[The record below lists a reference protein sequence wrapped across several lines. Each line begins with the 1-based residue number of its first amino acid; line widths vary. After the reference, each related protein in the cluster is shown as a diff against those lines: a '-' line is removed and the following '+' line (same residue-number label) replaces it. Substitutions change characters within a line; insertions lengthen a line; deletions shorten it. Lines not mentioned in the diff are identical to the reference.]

1 MKIEFPATTGENP
14 IVEGDKVTIN
24 YTPELENGTAGTPT
38 TLTYTYTG
46 GKWVQDEKDSLK
58 LTPTTENGKV
68 SVTILKDKVADNTE
82 VKAQTTDVSGKT
94 SAESDTTKVVAP
106 FDEKSA
112 QPTITVKAVDVVS
125 NGEAANNESEKAIVT
140 VTTTAPKGSLVKVYK
155 EGELNTSIGEGVVGE
170 NGKAVITI
178 TEKAKDP
185 NSTAPQDIKS
195 EDKLVATV
203 QEVGTDGTP
212 TKAPSVPSE
221 AVKVGTPAVGKH
233 SNNDV
238 ENSGGHEG
246 DNTPP
251 TTAPTL
257 TAEQTGNKRGAVTV
271 ALPSDAQVGDR
282 VVLEFTPENSEE
294 KVIVTLTKGSD
305 NNWTS
310 NNTNVVANPTG
321 NSAEIPANQVKDNS
335 PVKVKIVDLAGN
347 ETAGQDVTTAFDE
360 VTPLRDVSLTKA
372 ISTESNYSDNIPE
385 QFTFTGTS
393 EKGATVKAYVTH
405 NGREVEIGSS
415 TVTEDNGTFTL
426 TTTSLPEGFKVVVDG
441 TKTAITLKAENVGN
455 KAISEAQTVT
465 VTEAARGSATDQSA
479 HSSDKTQPEYSPTVT
494 PRIDTFGGAKIE
506 LPKVENEKWLEVK
519 VKYAKPGETND
530 NASGELTLTWNGTNW
545 TSSDTGISVTPKQG
559 AEGVFV
565 VDIPYT
571 KVQDE
576 TNLTVSVTDYAGN
589 TTLKDPVELN
599 KGPTDDTANDT
610 TAPER
615 TDVPTIT
622 AGRTEAVNGVSDD
635 QPNAG
640 DIVAKPGGDNDRMV
654 VKYVDDKGQPKEIA
668 VKKDLEQGKWV
679 PDDAAQ
685 PTSPATKA
693 DQNDYILQEDGTVIV
708 KGPKVKDNSQAE
720 AIGYKGENKKA
731 SNEPYVDDKD
741 SAGNKL
747 ETVPTYE
754 DGTPRTR
761 TDRAVITTHKDDA
774 TPTDTEAPTVT
785 KGTYGTLEQGSA
797 KIKPG
802 DDNTEVVVKFQ
813 GYAKTVTE
821 TTPTSSAGGTDT
833 TQQVEKKVITSTP
846 VTGATTGDAAQTQTP
861 QNESAVLIAKKEN
874 GEWKLYTT
882 TQDDHSTMVQ
892 GADGKQHNA
901 PKNLMPAPED
911 VATID
916 KTSGEI
922 TLKPQAVQD
931 STQVS
936 ATGFNAMKQ
945 PTTGTESNKET
956 VDAGLDAQGI
966 KDKTVYSPEI
976 TQTNKGDVMVKPGQ
990 DNKDMTVTYTDNN
1003 GQTQTIKLEKVP
1015 ANQGETGTTTYPQDA
1030 TKWVVKKEGTSIGG
1044 SDNGANGTVGTTS
1057 ENGETITLPNGV
1069 TVNAGT
1075 GAVTIP
1081 KAQVQTGGK
1090 VNASGTDEQRNTA
1103 KADEYTVQDD
1113 MTPTQADPVTT
1124 GIEGDKATFTPGD
1137 DTKEMEFFKKPADG
1151 SGTTEDKPNGESI
1164 GKVVKKENGQWE
1176 WQGNGTNTGDAPQV
1190 DPATGKVTFP
1200 SGGGS
1205 LVGDGNGIVAVAT
1218 DGKNNKSTPTEPVV
1232 PPKKDSSEHTAET
1245 PTVKPIT
1252 EGEQQGGMEVT
1263 PGGDNNTLTVRYEK
1277 EVKPEEGATG
1287 TEGTS
1292 STTEGEKD
1300 YGTITAVKD
1309 PNTNK
1314 WSFSGDVPSE
1324 VAEIDPDSGK
1334 ITLKPDAVKD
1344 GSTIKV
1350 EATDSSGNTISK
1362 EDQDTKAPSN
1372 PDVVDP
1378 NNQPEPPT
1386 VEPESE
1392 TPAQPQLID
1401 DTTTI
1406 TPADETP
1413 TTFKNTGIGQVQI
1426 NPGAGVDFISFTVT
1440 TKDGGEQNIAF
1451 IKDDNGWEKYVMQLG
1466 DGNGND
1472 IVDGDEKVIYDNVQT
1487 IGNGALTV
1495 SNITSDSITNILVGK
1510 AGDEFLQPFARPTA
1524 NREDWAVKG
1533 GVTEDKVHSFKV
1545 KQNPKDA
1552 VPERIDVLS
1561 DGGKLE
1567 APTVQPIIDQDGKYS
1582 LKITADPSKIHSMS
1596 FDLHIPE
1603 GGEGDTFYI
1612 YQSGGRWVPV
1622 VNGDYF
1628 HKYVVSATAENP
1640 NVFFIRDAEGKPL
1653 AINDPT
1659 DNPSGENI
1667 VSEFIYGSRN
1677 NLENTEIDKFHAVAD
1692 NTWQTESK
1700 AIKLSPIT
1708 ITSDT
1713 AQEGNVGGAPS
1724 TPSTG
1729 DNGSGTGTAT
1739 PTPPPAP
1746 SKPVIGE
1753 PTAEKDSSKTG
1764 GVKVKPGENTD
1775 AFRVDYQRPD
1785 GTNRTI
1791 WFKKNNQTWELDNT
1805 KNNQANDVQVS
1816 TNGSSGLISL
1826 NTSNG
1831 EVTFAPHAV
1840 KDKTTVTITALEGDI
1855 ARKQKGIEA
1864 DAELQPTKPTAQ
1876 IDSANRGGAIVKVG
1890 ENTSKFKVTY
1900 TDEKTGKQ
1908 KTLVYEK
1915 EGNSWTLKQV
1925 DGQPNTKAPDGVQL
1939 SSSDGKVT
1947 LAPDTVK
1954 DKTKVKIESYNNEDF
1969 IKQTSDV
1976 ITTSDVVNY
1985 DGVTAGVQ
1993 NITGRLGYNSWTGIF
2008 GIKGNDD
2015 VYQDWGNSPSSGL
2028 KQLSEGGYGNSRP
2041 QSTRQDGN
2049 GATYKWG
2056 NSNDTVL
2063 IHDTLGKQNDQS
2075 GKNYLLTLDFQQG
2088 NDTLVVG
2095 NDLGTKYKR
2104 DGKDIIRLNMGEGDD
2119 LLMVGTD
2126 NEYFEEYRNKKTGE
2140 IDIFTKDAKNS
2151 SQWSSQNMDQ
2161 TWERLSNQINHRN
2174 QAGGGRIENAT
2185 INMGRGD
2192 DTIIVEGITSQN
2204 FGAIMNSTIDL
2215 GDGNNRVV
2223 IAPNGAYAYKPGH
2236 YFNSPMQARGNI
2248 NSSTIL
2254 GGRDSDFIKAALIE
2268 QGANIQLKDGND
2280 HVVVNRFQS
2289 STLDMGAGDDLVE
2302 IRNYS
2307 KDPTTGQTLPGL
2319 GTIVWDTQI
2328 GAGTR
2333 INLGTG
2339 NDTFFQGSKHID
2351 YDVQINGGSG
2361 IDLYRVGGG
2370 SKATTDKIKGFERV
2384 ELVDNGAIIGIKY
2397 SDLKA
2402 SGLELPMKVMKGTEV
2417 KNGDKV
2423 KVDLGNNNSDW
2434 LADSPAQTLG
2444 DQGGTWTKGSTVK
2457 EDGRTYDVY
2466 TINND
2471 VKHQVWV
2478 ENGIIVI

>member
-1 MKIEFPATTGENP
+1 MKIEFPATTGANP

-24 YTPELENGTAGTPT
+24 YPPENTDGTAGTPT

-46 GKWVQDEKDSLK
+46 GNWVQDEKDSLK
-58 LTPTTENGKV
+58 LEPTNESGKWV
-68 SVTILKDKVADNTE
+68 VKLPEDKLADNTV

-94 SAESDTTKVVAP
+94 SAESNTTKVVAP

-125 NGEAANNESEKAIVT
+125 NGEAANNEPEKAIVT

-155 EGELNTSIGEGVVGE
+155 EGELNTPIGEGVVGD
-170 NGKAVITI
+170 NGQVVITI

-185 NSTAPQDIKS
+185 SSKAPENITST
-195 EDKLVATV
+195 DKLVATV
-203 QEVGTDGTP
+203 QEVGTDGTTP
-212 TKAPSVPSE
+212 VKAPSIPST
-221 AVKVGTPAVGKH
+221 AVQVGTPAVGKH

-360 VTPLRDVSLTKA
+360 VTLLRDVSLTKA
-372 ISTESNYSDNIPE
+372 IDTDTVSNATPE
-385 QFTFTGTS
+385 KFTITGKA
-393 EKGATVKAYVTH
+393 EKDAVVKAYVMY
-405 NGREVEIGSS
+405 NNEKVEIGSTTVASENGEFTFDTNNIRDGQLKEKLKDFNFS
-415 TVTEDNGTFTL
+415 TN
-426 TTTSLPEGFKVVVDG
+426 SPA
-441 TKTAITLKAENVGN
+441 TAITLEATSTGKAPS
-455 KAISEAQTVT
+455 APQTVNAT
-465 VTEAARGSATDQSA
+465 AARKGEKDDHTETTA
-479 HSSDKTQPEYSPTVT
+479 PENPTIT
-494 PRIDTFGGAKIE
+494 PYVEGFGGAKVV
-506 LPKVENEKWLEVK
+506 LPTPAQGEALEVEITLTPKGENGASEQAKK
-519 VKYAKPGETND
+519 VKLAHNGSQWVVEGD
-530 NASGELTLTWNGTNW
+530 NANLITLKQVDGKTVAIVTGDKAPFGGTLSA
-545 TSSDTGISVTPKQG
+545 TT
-559 AEGVFV
+559 
-565 VDIPYT
+565 
-571 KVQDE
+571 
-576 TNLTVSVTDYAGN
+576 TDFAGN
-589 TTLKDPVELN
+589 KPEQAATQELN
-599 KGPTDDTANDT
+599 KGPTDQTAKDTHS
-610 TAPER
+610 PER

-622 AGRTEAVNGVSDD
+622 AGRAEAVSGVDND

-654 VKYVDDKGQPKEIA
+654 VKYVDENGQAKEIF

-679 PDDAAQ
+679 LDTTQ
-685 PTSPATKA
+685 PAEQDKKPAES
-693 DQNDYILQEDGTVIV
+693 DYIIKDDGTVIV
-708 KGPKVKDNSQAE
+708 KGQKVKDGSEAE
-720 AIGYKGENKKA
+720 AVGYKTVGDQQKA
-731 SNEPYVDDKD
+731 SSEPYVDNKD
-741 SAGNKL
+741 SSGNTL
-747 ETVPTYE
+747 EENQIPTDE
-754 DGTPRTR
+754 NGQKRTR
-761 TDRAVITTHKDDA
+761 TDLAKIITHKDDE
-774 TPTDTEAPTVT
+774 TPTETDAPTVT
-785 KGTYGTLEQGSA
+785 KGQNGTLEQGSA

-802 DDNTEVVVKFQ
+802 PDNTEVVVKFQ

-821 TTPTSSAGGTDT
+821 TTPTTSATGADGQAGA
-833 TQQVEKKVITSTP
+833 TQQTTTKVITSTP

-861 QNESAVLIAKKEN
+861 QNENAVLIAKKEN

-882 TQDDHSTMVQ
+882 TETDYNTKVT
-892 GADGKQHNA
+892 GTDGKEHNA

-931 STQVS
+931 NTQVS

-945 PTTGTESNKET
+945 PTTGKEGISQT
-956 VDAGLDAQGI
+956 VDAGLDAKGI

-990 DNKDMTVTYTDNN
+990 DNKEMTVTYTDKN

-1015 ANQGETGTTTYPQDA
+1015 ASQGETGTAAYPQDA
-1030 TKWVVKKEGTSIGG
+1030 TKWVVKKEGTTITGTDG
-1044 SDNGANGTVGTTS
+1044 TTTGDTVGTTT
-1057 ENGETITLPNGV
+1057 ENGETISLPNGV
-1069 TVNAGT
+1069 TVDTTT
-1075 GAVTIP
+1075 GVVTIP
-1081 KAQVQTGGK
+1081 KDATQIGK
-1090 VNASGTDEQRNTA
+1090 TV
-1103 KADEYTVQDD
+1103 KADAKDDQNNTITTGDYTVQED
-1113 MTPTQADPVTT
+1113 MTLDRADPITT
-1124 GIEGDKATFTPGD
+1124 GNDGDKATFTPGD
-1137 DTKEMEFFKKPADG
+1137 DTKEMEFFKKPTN
-1151 SGTTEDKPNGESI
+1151 GTTSEDKPNGESI

-1176 WQGNGTNTGDAPQV
+1176 WQGKGTNTGDAPQV

-1232 PPKKDSSEHTAET
+1232 PPKKDSSEHAAET

-1287 TEGTS
+1287 TSDGTS
-1292 STTEGEKD
+1292 DTEGEKN
-1300 YGTITAVKD
+1300 YETITAVKD

-1324 VAEIDPDSGK
+1324 IAEIDEDTGK
-1334 ITLKPDAVKD
+1334 ITLKPEAVKD
-1344 GSTIKV
+1344 GTGIKV
-1350 EATDSSGNTISK
+1350 EATDSSGNTIVK
-1362 EDQDTKAPSN
+1362 ENDESTKAPSN

-1378 NNQPEPPT
+1378 NNQPKPPT
-1386 VEPESE
+1386 VEPEPE
-1392 TPAQPQLID
+1392 TPAQPPAQPEFID

-1426 NPGAGVDFISFTVT
+1426 NPEAGVDFISFTVT

-1510 AGDEFLQPFARPTA
+1510 AGDEFLQP
-1524 NREDWAVKG
+1524 
-1533 GVTEDKVHSFKV
+1533 
-1545 KQNPKDA
+1545 
-1552 VPERIDVLS
+1552 
-1561 DGGKLE
+1561 
-1567 APTVQPIIDQDGKYS
+1567 
-1582 LKITADPSKIHSMS
+1582 
-1596 FDLHIPE
+1596 
-1603 GGEGDTFYI
+1603 
-1612 YQSGGRWVPV
+1612 
-1622 VNGDYF
+1622 
-1628 HKYVVSATAENP
+1628 
-1640 NVFFIRDAEGKPL
+1640 
-1653 AINDPT
+1653 
-1659 DNPSGENI
+1659 
-1667 VSEFIYGSRN
+1667 
-1677 NLENTEIDKFHAVAD
+1677 
-1692 NTWQTESK
+1692 
-1700 AIKLSPIT
+1700 
-1708 ITSDT
+1708 
-1713 AQEGNVGGAPS
+1713 
-1724 TPSTG
+1724 
-1729 DNGSGTGTAT
+1729 
-1739 PTPPPAP
+1739 
-1746 SKPVIGE
+1746 
-1753 PTAEKDSSKTG
+1753 
-1764 GVKVKPGENTD
+1764 
-1775 AFRVDYQRPD
+1775 
-1785 GTNRTI
+1785 
-1791 WFKKNNQTWELDNT
+1791 
-1805 KNNQANDVQVS
+1805 
-1816 TNGSSGLISL
+1816 
-1826 NTSNG
+1826 
-1831 EVTFAPHAV
+1831 
-1840 KDKTTVTITALEGDI
+1840 
-1855 ARKQKGIEA
+1855 
-1864 DAELQPTKPTAQ
+1864 QPTKPTAQ

-1900 TDEKTGKQ
+1900 YDEKTGKQ
-1908 KTLVYEK
+1908 KTLVYAK
-1915 EGNSWTLKQV
+1915 ESNNWALKEV
-1925 DGQPNTKAPDGVQL
+1925 DGQQSSQAPEGVNL
-1939 SSSDGKVT
+1939 TNEGKVT
-1947 LAPDTVK
+1947 LAPNTVK
-1954 DKTKVKIESYNNEDF
+1954 DNSTVKIESYNMEGF
-1969 IKQTSDV
+1969 IKGNASV
-1976 ITTSDVVNY
+1976 KTTLDVVNY
-1985 DGVTAGVQ
+1985 DGVTTGFQ

-2041 QSTRQDGN
+2041 QSTRPDGD
-2049 GATYKWG
+2049 GATYKWS
-2056 NSNDTVL
+2056 NRNDTVL
-2063 IHDTLGKQNDQS
+2063 IHETLGKQNEQS

-2192 DTIIVEGITSQN
+2192 DTIIVEGITGEN
-2204 FGAIMNSTIDL
+2204 FGAIMGSTIDL

-2248 NSSTIL
+2248 KSSTIL

-2319 GTIVWDTQI
+2319 GTILWDTQI
-2328 GAGTR
+2328 GAGTK

-2434 LADSPAQTLG
+2434 LADSPAQNLG
-2444 DQGGTWTKGSTVK
+2444 DQGGSWRNGSTVK
-2457 EDGRTYDVY
+2457 EDGRTYNVY
-2466 TINND
+2466 TINSD

>member
-1 MKIEFPATTGENP
+1 
-14 IVEGDKVTIN
+14 
-24 YTPELENGTAGTPT
+24 
-38 TLTYTYTG
+38 
-46 GKWVQDEKDSLK
+46 
-58 LTPTTENGKV
+58 
-68 SVTILKDKVADNTE
+68 
-82 VKAQTTDVSGKT
+82 
-94 SAESDTTKVVAP
+94 
-106 FDEKSA
+106 
-112 QPTITVKAVDVVS
+112 
-125 NGEAANNESEKAIVT
+125 
-140 VTTTAPKGSLVKVYK
+140 
-155 EGELNTSIGEGVVGE
+155 
-170 NGKAVITI
+170 
-178 TEKAKDP
+178 
-185 NSTAPQDIKS
+185 
-195 EDKLVATV
+195 TV
-203 QEVGTDGTP
+203 QEVGTDGTTP
-212 TKAPSVPSE
+212 VKAPSIPST
-221 AVKVGTPAVGKH
+221 AVQVGTPAVGKH

-360 VTPLRDVSLTKA
+360 VTLLRDVSLTKA
-372 ISTESNYSDNIPE
+372 IDTDTVSNATPE
-385 QFTFTGTS
+385 KFTITGKA
-393 EKGATVKAYVTH
+393 EKDAVVKAYVMY
-405 NGREVEIGSS
+405 NNEKVEIGSTTVASENGEFTFDTNNIRDGQLKEKLKDFNFS
-415 TVTEDNGTFTL
+415 TN
-426 TTTSLPEGFKVVVDG
+426 SPA
-441 TKTAITLKAENVGN
+441 TAITLEATSTGKAPS
-455 KAISEAQTVT
+455 APQTVNAT
-465 VTEAARGSATDQSA
+465 ATRKGEKDDHTETTA
-479 HSSDKTQPEYSPTVT
+479 PENPTIT
-494 PRIDTFGGAKIE
+494 PYVEGFGGAKVV
-506 LPKVENEKWLEVK
+506 LPTPAQGEALEVEITLTPKGENGASEQAKK
-519 VKYAKPGETND
+519 VKLAHNGSQWVVEGD
-530 NASGELTLTWNGTNW
+530 NANLITLKQVDGKTVAIVTGDKAPFGGTLSA
-545 TSSDTGISVTPKQG
+545 TT
-559 AEGVFV
+559 
-565 VDIPYT
+565 
-571 KVQDE
+571 
-576 TNLTVSVTDYAGN
+576 TDFAGN
-589 TTLKDPVELN
+589 KPEQAATQELN
-599 KGPTDDTANDT
+599 KGPTDQTAKDTHS
-610 TAPER
+610 PER

-622 AGRTEAVNGVSDD
+622 AGRTEAVNGVSGD

-654 VKYVDDKGQPKEIA
+654 VKYVDDQGQPKEIA

-679 PDDAAQ
+679 LDTTQ
-685 PTSPATKA
+685 PAEQDKKPAEG
-693 DQNDYILQEDGTVIV
+693 DYIIKDDGTVIV
-708 KGPKVKDNSQAE
+708 KGQKVKDGSEAE
-720 AIGYKGENKKA
+720 AVGYKTVGDQQKA
-731 SNEPYVDDKD
+731 SSEPYVDNKD
-741 SAGNKL
+741 SSGNTL
-747 ETVPTYE
+747 EENQIPTDE
-754 DGTPRTR
+754 NGQKRTR
-761 TDRAVITTHKDDA
+761 TDLAKIITHKDDE
-774 TPTDTEAPTVT
+774 TPTETDAPTVT
-785 KGTYGTLEQGSA
+785 KGQNGTLEQGS
-797 KIKPG
+797 
-802 DDNTEVVVKFQ
+802 
-813 GYAKTVTE
+813 AKTVTE
-821 TTPTSSAGGTDT
+821 TTPTISATGADGQAGA
-833 TQQVEKKVITSTP
+833 TQQTTTKVITSTP

-861 QNESAVLIAKKEN
+861 QNENAVLIAKKEN

-882 TQDDHSTMVQ
+882 TEQDYNTKVT
-892 GADGKQHNA
+892 GTDGKEHNA

-931 STQVS
+931 NTQVS

-945 PTTGTESNKET
+945 PAEGKQDSNNVS
-956 VDAGLDAQGI
+956 VDGDLTAKQI
-966 KDKTVYSPEI
+966 EDKTVFSPEI

-990 DNKDMTVTYTDNN
+990 DNKEMTVTYTDKN

-1015 ANQGETGTTTYPQDA
+1015 ASQGETGTAAYPQDA
-1030 TKWVVKKEGTSIGG
+1030 TKWVVKKEGTTITGTDG
-1044 SDNGANGTVGTTS
+1044 TTTGDTVGTTT
-1057 ENGETITLPNGV
+1057 ENGETISLPNGV
-1069 TVNAGT
+1069 TVDTTT

-1081 KAQVQTGGK
+1081 KDATQIGK
-1090 VNASGTDEQRNTA
+1090 TV
-1103 KADEYTVQDD
+1103 KADAKDDQNNTITTGDYTVQED
-1113 MTPTQADPVTT
+1113 MTPDRADPITT
-1124 GIEGDKATFTPGD
+1124 GNDGDKATFTPGD
-1137 DTKEMEFFKKPADG
+1137 DTKEMEFFKKPTN
-1151 SGTTEDKPNGESI
+1151 GTTSEDKPNGESI

-1176 WQGNGTNTGDAPQV
+1176 WQGKGTNTGDAPQV
-1190 DPATGKVTFP
+1190 DPTTGKVTFP

-1232 PPKKDSSEHTAET
+1232 PPKKDSSEHAAET

-1287 TEGTS
+1287 TSDGTS
-1292 STTEGEKD
+1292 GTEGEKN
-1300 YGTITAVKD
+1300 YETITAVKD

-1324 VAEIDPDSGK
+1324 IAEIDEDTGK
-1334 ITLKPDAVKD
+1334 ITLKPEAVKD
-1344 GSTIKV
+1344 GTGIKV
-1350 EATDSSGNTISK
+1350 ETTDSSGNTIVK
-1362 EDQDTKAPSN
+1362 ENDESTKAPSN

-1378 NNQPEPPT
+1378 NNQPKPPT
-1386 VEPESE
+1386 VEPEPE
-1392 TPAQPQLID
+1392 TPAQPPAQPEFID

-1426 NPGAGVDFISFTVT
+1426 NPEAGVDFISFTVT

-1466 DGNGND
+1466 DGNGNGND

-1510 AGDEFLQPFARPTA
+1510 AGDEFLQP
-1524 NREDWAVKG
+1524 
-1533 GVTEDKVHSFKV
+1533 
-1545 KQNPKDA
+1545 
-1552 VPERIDVLS
+1552 
-1561 DGGKLE
+1561 
-1567 APTVQPIIDQDGKYS
+1567 
-1582 LKITADPSKIHSMS
+1582 
-1596 FDLHIPE
+1596 
-1603 GGEGDTFYI
+1603 
-1612 YQSGGRWVPV
+1612 
-1622 VNGDYF
+1622 
-1628 HKYVVSATAENP
+1628 
-1640 NVFFIRDAEGKPL
+1640 
-1653 AINDPT
+1653 
-1659 DNPSGENI
+1659 
-1667 VSEFIYGSRN
+1667 
-1677 NLENTEIDKFHAVAD
+1677 
-1692 NTWQTESK
+1692 
-1700 AIKLSPIT
+1700 
-1708 ITSDT
+1708 
-1713 AQEGNVGGAPS
+1713 
-1724 TPSTG
+1724 
-1729 DNGSGTGTAT
+1729 
-1739 PTPPPAP
+1739 
-1746 SKPVIGE
+1746 
-1753 PTAEKDSSKTG
+1753 
-1764 GVKVKPGENTD
+1764 
-1775 AFRVDYQRPD
+1775 
-1785 GTNRTI
+1785 
-1791 WFKKNNQTWELDNT
+1791 
-1805 KNNQANDVQVS
+1805 
-1816 TNGSSGLISL
+1816 
-1826 NTSNG
+1826 
-1831 EVTFAPHAV
+1831 
-1840 KDKTTVTITALEGDI
+1840 
-1855 ARKQKGIEA
+1855 
-1864 DAELQPTKPTAQ
+1864 QPTKPTAQ

-1900 TDEKTGKQ
+1900 YDEKTGKQ
-1908 KTLVYEK
+1908 KTLVYAK
-1915 EGNSWTLKQV
+1915 ESNNWALKEV
-1925 DGQPNTKAPDGVQL
+1925 DGQQSSQAPEGVNL
-1939 SSSDGKVT
+1939 TNEGKVT
-1947 LAPDTVK
+1947 LAPNTVK
-1954 DKTKVKIESYNNEDF
+1954 DNSTVKIESYNMEGF
-1969 IKQTSDV
+1969 IKGNASV
-1976 ITTSDVVNY
+1976 KTTLDVVNY
-1985 DGVTAGVQ
+1985 DGVTTGVQ

-2041 QSTRQDGN
+2041 QSTRQDGD
-2049 GATYKWG
+2049 GATYKWS
-2056 NSNDTVL
+2056 NRNDTVL
-2063 IHDTLGKQNDQS
+2063 IHETLGKQNEQS

-2192 DTIIVEGITSQN
+2192 DTIIVEGITGEN
-2204 FGAIMNSTIDL
+2204 FGAIMGSTIDL

-2248 NSSTIL
+2248 KSSTIL
-2254 GGRDSDFIKAALIE
+2254 DGRDSDFIKAALIE

-2307 KDPTTGQTLPGL
+2307 KDPTTGQILPGL

-2328 GAGTR
+2328 GAGTK

-2434 LADSPAQTLG
+2434 LADSPAQNLG
-2444 DQGGTWTKGSTVK
+2444 DQGGSWRNGSTVK
-2457 EDGRTYDVY
+2457 EDGRTYNVY
-2466 TINND
+2466 TINSD

>member
-1 MKIEFPATTGENP
+1 
-14 IVEGDKVTIN
+14 
-24 YTPELENGTAGTPT
+24 
-38 TLTYTYTG
+38 
-46 GKWVQDEKDSLK
+46 
-58 LTPTTENGKV
+58 
-68 SVTILKDKVADNTE
+68 
-82 VKAQTTDVSGKT
+82 
-94 SAESDTTKVVAP
+94 
-106 FDEKSA
+106 
-112 QPTITVKAVDVVS
+112 KAVDVVS
-125 NGEAANNESEKAIVT
+125 NGEAANNEPEKAIVT
-140 VTTTAPKGSLVKVYK
+140 VDTTKNGQKAPKGSLVKVYK
-155 EGELNTSIGEGVVGE
+155 EGELNTPIGEGVIDE

-372 ISTESNYSDNIPE
+372 IDTDTVSNATPE
-385 QFTFTGTS
+385 KFTITGKA
-393 EKGATVKAYVTH
+393 EKDAVVKAYVMY
-405 NGREVEIGSS
+405 NNEKVEIGSTTVASENGEFTFDTNNIRDGQLKEKLKDFNFS
-415 TVTEDNGTFTL
+415 TN
-426 TTTSLPEGFKVVVDG
+426 SPA
-441 TKTAITLKAENVGN
+441 TAITLEATSTGKAPS
-455 KAISEAQTVT
+455 APQTVNAT
-465 VTEAARGSATDQSA
+465 AARKGEKDDHTETTA
-479 HSSDKTQPEYSPTVT
+479 PENPTIT
-494 PRIDTFGGAKIE
+494 PYVEGFGGAKVV
-506 LPKVENEKWLEVK
+506 LPTPAQGEALEVEITLTPKGENGASEQAKK
-519 VKYAKPGETND
+519 VKLAHNGSQWVVEGD
-530 NASGELTLTWNGTNW
+530 NANLITLKQVDGKTVAIVTGDKAPFGGTLSA
-545 TSSDTGISVTPKQG
+545 TT
-559 AEGVFV
+559 
-565 VDIPYT
+565 
-571 KVQDE
+571 
-576 TNLTVSVTDYAGN
+576 TDFAGN
-589 TTLKDPVELN
+589 KPEQAATQELN
-599 KGPTDDTANDT
+599 KGPTDQTAKDTHS
-610 TAPER
+610 PER

-622 AGRTEAVNGVSDD
+622 AGRTEAVSGVDND

-654 VKYVDDKGQPKEIA
+654 VKYVDENGQAKEIS

-679 PDDAAQ
+679 LDTTQ
-685 PTSPATKA
+685 PAEQDKKPAEG
-693 DQNDYILQEDGTVIV
+693 DYIIKDDGTVIV
-708 KGPKVKDNSQAE
+708 KGQKVKDGSEAE
-720 AIGYKGENKKA
+720 AVGYKTVGDQQKA
-731 SNEPYVDDKD
+731 SSEPYVDNKD
-741 SAGNKL
+741 SSGNTL
-747 ETVPTYE
+747 EENQIPTDE
-754 DGTPRTR
+754 NGQKRTR
-761 TDRAVITTHKDDA
+761 TDLAKIITHKDDE
-774 TPTDTEAPTVT
+774 TPTETDAPTVT
-785 KGTYGTLEQGSA
+785 KGQSGTLEQGSA

-802 DDNTEVVVKFQ
+802 PDNTEVVVKFQ

-821 TTPTSSAGGTDT
+821 TTPTTSATGADGQAGA
-833 TQQVEKKVITSTP
+833 TQQTTTKVITSTP

-861 QNESAVLIAKKEN
+861 QNENAVLIAKKEN

-882 TQDDHSTMVQ
+882 TEQEYDTKAT
-892 GADGKQHNA
+892 GADGKEHNA

-922 TLKPQAVQD
+922 TLKPQAVQN
-931 STQVS
+931 STSVS

-945 PTTGTESNKET
+945 PAEGQAGNTVQVDNDLTEQE
-956 VDAGLDAQGI
+956 I

-976 TQTNKGDVMVKPGQ
+976 TQTNKGDVVVKPGQ
-990 DNKDMTVTYTDNN
+990 DNKEMTVTYTDKN

-1015 ANQGETGTTTYPQDA
+1015 ASQGETGTAAYPQDA
-1030 TKWVVKKEGTSIGG
+1030 TKWIVKKEGTTITGTDG
-1044 SDNGANGTVGTTS
+1044 TTTGDTVGTTT
-1057 ENGETITLPNGV
+1057 ENGETISLPNGV
-1069 TVNAGT
+1069 TVDTTT

-1081 KAQVQTGGK
+1081 KDATQIGK
-1090 VNASGTDEQRNTA
+1090 TV
-1103 KADEYTVQDD
+1103 KADAKDDQNNTITTGDYTVQED
-1113 MTPTQADPVTT
+1113 MTPDRADPITT
-1124 GIEGDKATFTPGD
+1124 GNDGDKATFTPGD
-1137 DTKEMEFFKKPADG
+1137 DTKEMEFFKKPTN
-1151 SGTTEDKPNGESI
+1151 GTTSEDKPNGESI

-1232 PPKKDSSEHTAET
+1232 PPKKDSLEHAAET

-1287 TEGTS
+1287 TSDGTS
-1292 STTEGEKD
+1292 GTEGEKN
-1300 YGTITAVKD
+1300 YETITAVKD

-1324 VAEIDPDSGK
+1324 IAEIDEDTGK
-1334 ITLKPDAVKD
+1334 ITLKPEAVKD
-1344 GSTIKV
+1344 GTGIKV
-1350 EATDSSGNTISK
+1350 EATDSSGNTIVK
-1362 EDQDTKAPSN
+1362 ENDESTKAPSN

-1378 NNQPEPPT
+1378 NNQPKPPT
-1386 VEPESE
+1386 VEPEPE

-1533 GVTEDKVHSFKV
+1533 GVTEDKVHSFRV
-1545 KQNPKDA
+1545 KQDPKVA
-1552 VPERIDVLS
+1552 VPERMDVLS
-1561 DGGKLE
+1561 DGDKLV
-1567 APTVQPIIDQDGKYS
+1567 APIIQPEIVDGKYQI
-1582 LKITADPSKIHSMS
+1582 KVTADPTQIYSMG
-1596 FDLHIPE
+1596 FDIATSE
-1603 GGEGDTFYI
+1603 EYSTFYI
-1612 YQSGGRWVPV
+1612 LKNGDGWTPLPGTHGYNFGKYFYADPNDSKVFYIRDVSESDKLGINRD
-1622 VNGDYF
+1622 VNGYARGDAQAHNLIDDIVYGVKNEVNDYDMD
-1628 HKYVVSATAENP
+1628 KWYAVGEKAWDSN
-1640 NVFFIRDAEGKPL
+1640 NKIRL
-1653 AINDPT
+1653 T
-1659 DNPSGENI
+1659 D
-1667 VSEFIYGSRN
+1667 
-1677 NLENTEIDKFHAVAD
+1677 
-1692 NTWQTESK
+1692 
-1700 AIKLSPIT
+1700 IT
-1708 ITSDT
+1708 ITD
-1713 AQEGNVGGAPS
+1713 AAREGSSS
-1724 TPSTG
+1724 TTPPSTG
-1729 DNGSGTGTAT
+1729 GDSGTNSGTQT
-1739 PTPPPAP
+1739 GGGTSQPQQPPAP
-1746 SKPVIGE
+1746 PKPVIGD
-1753 PTAEKDSSKTG
+1753 PTAVKDESKTG

-1831 EVTFAPHAV
+1831 EVIFAPHAV

-1864 DAELQPTKPTAQ
+1864 DAEPQPTKPTAQ

-2161 TWERLSNQINHRN
+2161 TWERLSDQINHRN

-2192 DTIIVEGITSQN
+2192 DTIIVEGITGQN

-2302 IRNYS
+2302 IKNYS
-2307 KDPTTGQTLPGL
+2307 KDDNGQTLPGL

-2423 KVDLGNNNSDW
+2423 KLDLGNNNADW
-2434 LADSPAQTLG
+2434 LASSPVQNLG
-2444 DQGGTWTKGSTVK
+2444 DQGNTWTKGSTVK

-2466 TINND
+2466 IINND

-2478 ENGIIVI
+2478 ESGIIVI

>member
-1 MKIEFPATTGENP
+1 MKIEFPATTGANP

-24 YTPELENGTAGTPT
+24 YPPENTDGTAGTPT

-46 GKWVQDEKDSLK
+46 GNWVQDEKDSLK
-58 LTPTTENGKV
+58 LEPTNESGKWV
-68 SVTILKDKVADNTE
+68 VKLPEDKLADNTE

-94 SAESDTTKVVAP
+94 SAESNTTKVVAP

-125 NGEAANNESEKAIVT
+125 NGEAANNEPEKAIVT

-155 EGELNTSIGEGVVGE
+155 EGELNTPIGEGVVGD
-170 NGKAVITI
+170 NGQVVITI

-185 NSTAPQDIKS
+185 SSKAPENITST
-195 EDKLVATV
+195 DKLVATV
-203 QEVGTDGTP
+203 QEVGTDGTTP
-212 TKAPSVPSE
+212 VKAPSIPST
-221 AVKVGTPAVGKH
+221 AVQVGTPAVGKH

-360 VTPLRDVSLTKA
+360 VTLLRDVSLTKA
-372 ISTESNYSDNIPE
+372 IDTDTVSNATPE
-385 QFTFTGTS
+385 KFTITGKA
-393 EKGATVKAYVTH
+393 EKDAVVKAYVMY
-405 NGREVEIGSS
+405 NNEKVEIGSTTVASENGEFTFDTNNIRDGQLKEKLKDFNFS
-415 TVTEDNGTFTL
+415 TN
-426 TTTSLPEGFKVVVDG
+426 SPA
-441 TKTAITLKAENVGN
+441 TAITLEATSTGKAPS
-455 KAISEAQTVT
+455 APQTVNAT
-465 VTEAARGSATDQSA
+465 AARKGEKDDHTETTA
-479 HSSDKTQPEYSPTVT
+479 PENPTIT
-494 PRIDTFGGAKIE
+494 PYVEGFGGAKVV
-506 LPKVENEKWLEVK
+506 LPTPAQGEALEVEITLTPKGENGASEQAKK
-519 VKYAKPGETND
+519 VKLAHNGSQWVVEGD
-530 NASGELTLTWNGTNW
+530 NANLITLKQVDGKTVAIVTGDKAPFGGTLSA
-545 TSSDTGISVTPKQG
+545 TT
-559 AEGVFV
+559 
-565 VDIPYT
+565 
-571 KVQDE
+571 
-576 TNLTVSVTDYAGN
+576 TDFAGN
-589 TTLKDPVELN
+589 KPEQAATQELN
-599 KGPTDDTANDT
+599 KGPTDQTAKDTHS
-610 TAPER
+610 PER

-622 AGRTEAVNGVSDD
+622 AGRAEAVSGVDND

-654 VKYVDDKGQPKEIA
+654 VKYVDENGQAKEIF

-679 PDDAAQ
+679 LDTTQ
-685 PTSPATKA
+685 PAEQDKKPAES
-693 DQNDYILQEDGTVIV
+693 DYIIKDDGTVIV
-708 KGPKVKDNSQAE
+708 KGQKVKDGSEAE
-720 AIGYKGENKKA
+720 AVGYKTVGDQQKA
-731 SNEPYVDDKD
+731 SSEPYVDNKD
-741 SAGNKL
+741 SSGNTL
-747 ETVPTYE
+747 EENQIPTDE
-754 DGTPRTR
+754 NGQKRTR
-761 TDRAVITTHKDDA
+761 TDLAKIITHKDDE
-774 TPTDTEAPTVT
+774 TPTETDAPTVT
-785 KGTYGTLEQGSA
+785 KGQNGTLEQGSA

-802 DDNTEVVVKFQ
+802 PDNTEVVVKFQ

-821 TTPTSSAGGTDT
+821 TTPTTSATGADGQAGA
-833 TQQVEKKVITSTP
+833 TQQTTTKVITSTP

-861 QNESAVLIAKKEN
+861 QNENAVLIAKKEN

-882 TQDDHSTMVQ
+882 TETDYNTKVT
-892 GADGKQHNA
+892 GTDGKEHNA

-931 STQVS
+931 NTQVS

-945 PTTGTESNKET
+945 PTTGKEGISQT
-956 VDAGLDAQGI
+956 VDAGLDAKGI

-990 DNKDMTVTYTDNN
+990 DNKEMTVTYTDKN

-1015 ANQGETGTTTYPQDA
+1015 ASQGETGTAAYPQDA
-1030 TKWVVKKEGTSIGG
+1030 TKWVVKKEGTTITGTDG
-1044 SDNGANGTVGTTS
+1044 TTTGDTVGTTT
-1057 ENGETITLPNGV
+1057 ENGETISLPNGV
-1069 TVNAGT
+1069 TVDTTT

-1081 KAQVQTGGK
+1081 KDATQIGK
-1090 VNASGTDEQRNTA
+1090 TV
-1103 KADEYTVQDD
+1103 KADAKDDQNNTITTGDYTVQED
-1113 MTPTQADPVTT
+1113 MTLDRADPITT
-1124 GIEGDKATFTPGD
+1124 GNDGDKATFTPGD
-1137 DTKEMEFFKKPADG
+1137 DTKEMEFFKKPTN
-1151 SGTTEDKPNGESI
+1151 GTTSEDKPNGESI

-1176 WQGNGTNTGDAPQV
+1176 WQGKGTNTGDAPQV

-1232 PPKKDSSEHTAET
+1232 PPKKDSSEHAAET

-1287 TEGTS
+1287 TSDGTS
-1292 STTEGEKD
+1292 GTEGEKN
-1300 YGTITAVKD
+1300 YETITAVKD

-1324 VAEIDPDSGK
+1324 IAEIDEDTGK
-1334 ITLKPDAVKD
+1334 ITLKPEAVKD
-1344 GSTIKV
+1344 GTGIKV
-1350 EATDSSGNTISK
+1350 ETTDSSGNTIVK
-1362 EDQDTKAPSN
+1362 ENDESTKAPSN

-1378 NNQPEPPT
+1378 NNQPKPPT
-1386 VEPESE
+1386 VEPEPE
-1392 TPAQPQLID
+1392 TPAQLQPELID

-1466 DGNGND
+1466 DGNGNGNGND

-1510 AGDEFLQPFARPTA
+1510 AGDEFLQP
-1524 NREDWAVKG
+1524 
-1533 GVTEDKVHSFKV
+1533 
-1545 KQNPKDA
+1545 
-1552 VPERIDVLS
+1552 
-1561 DGGKLE
+1561 
-1567 APTVQPIIDQDGKYS
+1567 
-1582 LKITADPSKIHSMS
+1582 
-1596 FDLHIPE
+1596 
-1603 GGEGDTFYI
+1603 
-1612 YQSGGRWVPV
+1612 
-1622 VNGDYF
+1622 
-1628 HKYVVSATAENP
+1628 
-1640 NVFFIRDAEGKPL
+1640 
-1653 AINDPT
+1653 
-1659 DNPSGENI
+1659 
-1667 VSEFIYGSRN
+1667 
-1677 NLENTEIDKFHAVAD
+1677 
-1692 NTWQTESK
+1692 
-1700 AIKLSPIT
+1700 
-1708 ITSDT
+1708 
-1713 AQEGNVGGAPS
+1713 
-1724 TPSTG
+1724 
-1729 DNGSGTGTAT
+1729 
-1739 PTPPPAP
+1739 
-1746 SKPVIGE
+1746 
-1753 PTAEKDSSKTG
+1753 
-1764 GVKVKPGENTD
+1764 
-1775 AFRVDYQRPD
+1775 
-1785 GTNRTI
+1785 
-1791 WFKKNNQTWELDNT
+1791 
-1805 KNNQANDVQVS
+1805 
-1816 TNGSSGLISL
+1816 
-1826 NTSNG
+1826 
-1831 EVTFAPHAV
+1831 
-1840 KDKTTVTITALEGDI
+1840 
-1855 ARKQKGIEA
+1855 
-1864 DAELQPTKPTAQ
+1864 QPTKPTAQ

-1900 TDEKTGKQ
+1900 YDEKTGKQ
-1908 KTLVYEK
+1908 KTLVYAK
-1915 EGNSWTLKQV
+1915 ESNNWALKEV
-1925 DGQPNTKAPDGVQL
+1925 DGQQSSQAPEGVNL
-1939 SSSDGKVT
+1939 TNEGKVT
-1947 LAPDTVK
+1947 LAPNTVK
-1954 DKTKVKIESYNNEDF
+1954 DNSTVKIESYNMEGF
-1969 IKQTSDV
+1969 IKGNASV
-1976 ITTSDVVNY
+1976 KTTLDVVNY
-1985 DGVTAGVQ
+1985 DGVTTGVQ

-2015 VYQDWGNSPSSGL
+2015 VYQDWGNSLSSGL

-2041 QSTRQDGN
+2041 QSTRQDGD
-2049 GATYKWG
+2049 GATYKWS

-2063 IHDTLGKQNDQS
+2063 IHETLGKQNDQS

-2192 DTIIVEGITSQN
+2192 DTIIVEGITGEN
-2204 FGAIMNSTIDL
+2204 FGAIMGSTIDL

-2248 NSSTIL
+2248 KSSTIL

-2307 KDPTTGQTLPGL
+2307 KDPTTGQILPGL

-2328 GAGTR
+2328 GAGTK

-2434 LADSPAQTLG
+2434 LADSPAQNLG
-2444 DQGGTWTKGSTVK
+2444 DQGGSWRNGSTVK
-2457 EDGRTYDVY
+2457 EDGRTYNVY
-2466 TINND
+2466 TINSD

>member
-1 MKIEFPATTGENP
+1 M
-14 IVEGDKVTIN
+14 
-24 YTPELENGTAGTPT
+24 
-38 TLTYTYTG
+38 
-46 GKWVQDEKDSLK
+46 
-58 LTPTTENGKV
+58 
-68 SVTILKDKVADNTE
+68 
-82 VKAQTTDVSGKT
+82 
-94 SAESDTTKVVAP
+94 
-106 FDEKSA
+106 
-112 QPTITVKAVDVVS
+112 KAVDVVS
-125 NGEAANNESEKAIVT
+125 NGEAANNEPEKAIVT

-155 EGELNTSIGEGVVGE
+155 AGELNTPIGEGVVGD
-170 NGKAVITI
+170 NGQVVITI

-185 NSTAPQDIKS
+185 SSKAPENITST
-195 EDKLVATV
+195 DKLVETV
-203 QEVGTDGTP
+203 QEVGTDGTTP
-212 TKAPSVPSE
+212 VKAPSIPST
-221 AVKVGTPAVGKH
+221 AVQVGTPAVGKH

-360 VTPLRDVSLTKA
+360 VTLLRDVSLTKA
-372 ISTESNYSDNIPE
+372 IDTDTVSNATPE
-385 QFTFTGTS
+385 KFTITGKA
-393 EKGATVKAYVTH
+393 EKDAVVKAYVMY
-405 NGREVEIGSS
+405 NNEKVEIGSTTVASENGEFTFDTNNIRDGQLKEKLKDFNFS
-415 TVTEDNGTFTL
+415 TN
-426 TTTSLPEGFKVVVDG
+426 SPA
-441 TKTAITLKAENVGN
+441 TAITLEATSTGKAPS
-455 KAISEAQTVT
+455 APQTVNAT
-465 VTEAARGSATDQSA
+465 AARKGEKDDHTETTA
-479 HSSDKTQPEYSPTVT
+479 PENPTIT
-494 PRIDTFGGAKIE
+494 PYVEGFGGAKVV
-506 LPKVENEKWLEVK
+506 LPTPAQGEALEVEITLTPKGENGASEQAKK
-519 VKYAKPGETND
+519 VKLAHNGSQWVVEGD
-530 NASGELTLTWNGTNW
+530 NANLITLKQVDGKTVAIVTGDKAPFGGTLSA
-545 TSSDTGISVTPKQG
+545 TT
-559 AEGVFV
+559 
-565 VDIPYT
+565 
-571 KVQDE
+571 
-576 TNLTVSVTDYAGN
+576 TDFAGN
-589 TTLKDPVELN
+589 KPEQAATQELN
-599 KGPTDDTANDT
+599 KGPTDQTAKDTHS
-610 TAPER
+610 PER

-622 AGRTEAVNGVSDD
+622 AGRAEAVSGVDND

-654 VKYVDDKGQPKEIA
+654 VKYVDENGQAKEIF

-679 PDDAAQ
+679 LDTTQ
-685 PTSPATKA
+685 PAEQDKKPAES
-693 DQNDYILQEDGTVIV
+693 DYIIKDDGTVIV
-708 KGPKVKDNSQAE
+708 KGQKVKDGSEAE
-720 AIGYKGENKKA
+720 AVGYKTVGDQQKA
-731 SNEPYVDDKD
+731 SSEPYVDNKD
-741 SAGNKL
+741 SSGNTL
-747 ETVPTYE
+747 EENQIPTDE
-754 DGTPRTR
+754 NGQKRTR
-761 TDRAVITTHKDDA
+761 TDLAKIITHKDDE
-774 TPTDTEAPTVT
+774 TPTETDAPTVT
-785 KGTYGTLEQGSA
+785 KGQNGTLEQGSA

-802 DDNTEVVVKFQ
+802 PDNTEVVVKFQ

-821 TTPTSSAGGTDT
+821 TTPTTSATGADGQAGS
-833 TQQVEKKVITSTP
+833 TQQTTTKVITSTP

-861 QNESAVLIAKKEN
+861 QNENAVLIAKKEN

-882 TQDDHSTMVQ
+882 TETDYNTKVT
-892 GADGKQHNA
+892 GTDGKEHNA

-931 STQVS
+931 NTQVS

-945 PTTGTESNKET
+945 PTTGKEGISQT
-956 VDAGLDAQGI
+956 VDAGLDAKGI

-990 DNKDMTVTYTDNN
+990 DNKEMTVTYTDKN

-1015 ANQGETGTTTYPQDA
+1015 ASQGETGTAAYPQDA
-1030 TKWVVKKEGTSIGG
+1030 TKWVVKKEGTTITGTDG
-1044 SDNGANGTVGTTS
+1044 TTTGDTVGTTT
-1057 ENGETITLPNGV
+1057 ENGETISLPNGV
-1069 TVNAGT
+1069 TVDTTT
-1075 GAVTIP
+1075 GVVTIP
-1081 KAQVQTGGK
+1081 KDATQIGK
-1090 VNASGTDEQRNTA
+1090 TV
-1103 KADEYTVQDD
+1103 KADAKDDQNNTITTGDYTVQED
-1113 MTPTQADPVTT
+1113 MTLDRADPITT
-1124 GIEGDKATFTPGD
+1124 GNDGDKATFTPGD
-1137 DTKEMEFFKKPADG
+1137 DTKEMEFFKKPTN
-1151 SGTTEDKPNGESI
+1151 GTTSEDKPNGESI

-1176 WQGNGTNTGDAPQV
+1176 WQGKGTNTGDAPQV

-1232 PPKKDSSEHTAET
+1232 PPKKDSSEHAAET

-1287 TEGTS
+1287 TSDGTS
-1292 STTEGEKD
+1292 GTEGEKN
-1300 YGTITAVKD
+1300 YETITAVKD

-1324 VAEIDPDSGK
+1324 IAEIDEDTGK
-1334 ITLKPDAVKD
+1334 ITLKPEAVKD
-1344 GSTIKV
+1344 GTGIKV
-1350 EATDSSGNTISK
+1350 ETTDSSGNTIVK
-1362 EDQDTKAPSN
+1362 ENDESTKAPSN

-1378 NNQPEPPT
+1378 NNQPKPPT
-1386 VEPESE
+1386 VEPEPE
-1392 TPAQPQLID
+1392 TPAQLQPELID

-1466 DGNGND
+1466 DGNGNGNGND

-1510 AGDEFLQPFARPTA
+1510 AGDEFLQP
-1524 NREDWAVKG
+1524 
-1533 GVTEDKVHSFKV
+1533 
-1545 KQNPKDA
+1545 
-1552 VPERIDVLS
+1552 
-1561 DGGKLE
+1561 
-1567 APTVQPIIDQDGKYS
+1567 
-1582 LKITADPSKIHSMS
+1582 
-1596 FDLHIPE
+1596 
-1603 GGEGDTFYI
+1603 
-1612 YQSGGRWVPV
+1612 
-1622 VNGDYF
+1622 
-1628 HKYVVSATAENP
+1628 
-1640 NVFFIRDAEGKPL
+1640 
-1653 AINDPT
+1653 
-1659 DNPSGENI
+1659 
-1667 VSEFIYGSRN
+1667 
-1677 NLENTEIDKFHAVAD
+1677 
-1692 NTWQTESK
+1692 
-1700 AIKLSPIT
+1700 
-1708 ITSDT
+1708 
-1713 AQEGNVGGAPS
+1713 
-1724 TPSTG
+1724 
-1729 DNGSGTGTAT
+1729 
-1739 PTPPPAP
+1739 
-1746 SKPVIGE
+1746 
-1753 PTAEKDSSKTG
+1753 
-1764 GVKVKPGENTD
+1764 
-1775 AFRVDYQRPD
+1775 
-1785 GTNRTI
+1785 
-1791 WFKKNNQTWELDNT
+1791 
-1805 KNNQANDVQVS
+1805 
-1816 TNGSSGLISL
+1816 
-1826 NTSNG
+1826 
-1831 EVTFAPHAV
+1831 
-1840 KDKTTVTITALEGDI
+1840 
-1855 ARKQKGIEA
+1855 
-1864 DAELQPTKPTAQ
+1864 QPTKPTAQ

-1900 TDEKTGKQ
+1900 YDEKTGKQ
-1908 KTLVYEK
+1908 KTLVYAK
-1915 EGNSWTLKQV
+1915 ESNNWALKEV
-1925 DGQPNTKAPDGVQL
+1925 DGQQSSQAPEGVNL
-1939 SSSDGKVT
+1939 TNEGKVT
-1947 LAPDTVK
+1947 LAPNTVK
-1954 DKTKVKIESYNNEDF
+1954 DNSTVKIESYNMEGF
-1969 IKQTSDV
+1969 IKGNASV
-1976 ITTSDVVNY
+1976 KTTLDVVNY
-1985 DGVTAGVQ
+1985 DGVTTGVQ

-2015 VYQDWGNSPSSGL
+2015 VYQDWGNSLSSGL

-2041 QSTRQDGN
+2041 QSTRQDGD
-2049 GATYKWG
+2049 GATYKWS

-2063 IHDTLGKQNDQS
+2063 IHETLGKQNDQS

-2192 DTIIVEGITSQN
+2192 DTIIVEGITGEN
-2204 FGAIMNSTIDL
+2204 FGAIMGSTIDL

-2248 NSSTIL
+2248 KSSTIL

-2319 GTIVWDTQI
+2319 GTILWDTQI
-2328 GAGTR
+2328 GAGTK

-2434 LADSPAQTLG
+2434 LADSPAQNLG
-2444 DQGGTWTKGSTVK
+2444 DQGGSWRNGSTVK
-2457 EDGRTYDVY
+2457 EDGRTYNVY
-2466 TINND
+2466 TINSD